1 MKFMKKIKYFFLL
14 TLFFILT
21 SCIYKMPSDDTA
33 SLIPITNN
41 PKVFQDDAQSSIPA
55 QGGF

>member
-1 MKFMKKIKYFFLL
+1 
-14 TLFFILT
+14 
-21 SCIYKMPSDDTA
+21 MPSDDTA